1 MSVRR
6 ICEDCSSLAR
16 TSPCG
21 TCMEARERLADIQK
35 PGAWNERIDDYS
47 DEYET

>member
-1 MSVRR
+1 MSVQR

-21 TCMEARERLADIQK
+21 TCVEARDRLARLQE
-35 PGAWNERIDDYS
+35 PGAWNESTNDYS